1 MGQFIHTNGDYN
13 IKTAEG
19 SQIKLDTGPGVGT
32 VRITGNLLV
41 EGETLTVSAQ
51 NLNVED
57 NIIIV
62 NFGETGAGVT
72 LNYAGLEVARGS
84 ESAAS
89 LLYDETDDTWMMAHG
104 ASPGPFNYN
113 TGGRLRLKEIL
124 TNSTTDTGDLTL
136 IGTSSPLGL
145 VKVSSASYAQEV
157 IERDDDNVLP
167 NKKYVDDAIR
177 NNPTYQIVQGDTRVV
192 SFDKDAVLDPGLN
205 FPPSVGP
212 YTTQPTD
219 DTSNPISLIG
229 IVVDNSVVSTF
240 YKDHIELGGLTI
252 FRENP
257 TPDDILIADSIVI
270 QATDSTANIKLQTN
284 STGKVQITYAVQ
296 LDYVTTADP
305 VAVEDTTLL
314 YAKPPGAANTG
325 LYFVRPDASEGEELI
340 GKQKA
345 LLYSMIF

>member
-1 MGQFIHTNGDYN
+1 MGQFINTNGDYN

-41 EGETLTVSAQ
+41 EGETLTVSAA

-72 LNYAGLEVARGS
+72 LNYAGLEVSRGT
-84 ESAAS
+84 EPAAS
-89 LLYDETDDTWMMAHG
+89 LVYDESADTWMIAHG
-104 ASPGPFNYN
+104 SSPGPFNYD

-136 IGTSSPLGL
+136 IGNSSPLGL
-145 VKVSSASYAQEV
+145 VKVSSTNYAQEV
-157 IERDDDNVLP
+157 IERDDDNVIP
-167 NKKYVDDAIR
+167 NKKYVDDAIQ
-177 NNPTYQIVQGDTRVV
+177 NNPTYQIVQGNTRVV
-192 SFDKDAVLDPGLN
+192 SFDKDDLLDPGLN

-212 YTTQPTD
+212 YTSQPED
-219 DTSNPISLIG
+219 ELGPISLIG
-229 IVVDNSVVSTF
+229 VVVDNTVVTSF
-240 YKDHIELGGLTI
+240 YKDHIEMGGLTI

-257 TPDDILIADSIVI
+257 TPDNLLVADSIVI

-305 VAVEDTTLL
+305 VEVADTTLL

-325 LYFVRPDASEGEELI
+325 LYFVRPGASEGEELI